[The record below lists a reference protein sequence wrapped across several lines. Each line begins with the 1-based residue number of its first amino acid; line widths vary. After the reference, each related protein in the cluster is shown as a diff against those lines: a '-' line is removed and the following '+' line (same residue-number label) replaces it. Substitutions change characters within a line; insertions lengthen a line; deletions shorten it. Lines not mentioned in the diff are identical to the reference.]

1 MAKDR
6 TEAQMHAEWQAQD
19 DARSVADAAA
29 VQADPKRLAA
39 ARLAAKKMVVEE
51 KKRAADMVLRSNAMS
66 SLARTPVKA
75 KPAAAP
81 KPKPKAKPKPKPKPK
96 PAARKKTSK
105 TKARR

>member
-81 KPKPKAKPKPKPKPK
+81 KPKAKPKAKPKPK